1 MFHDVHIE
9 WGLNAKAYF
18 EAYRGLCRIRYEY
31 AVSRIVEDEEHWDH
45 KTIDCPAHKR
55 ITFWTKVAEYW
66 KKKLAESYKRE
77 DEYFGH

>member
-31 AVSRIVEDEEHWDH
+31 ALSKILAWSEIPNE
-45 KTIDCPAHKR
+45 KR
-55 ITFWTKVAEYW
+55 VAFWTKVAEYW
-66 KKKLAESYKRE
+66 KKKLAETYKRE